1 MEGIVTKLVSG
12 DYTVRVKDKEYI
24 CKPRGVFRHKVQD
37 IYVGD
42 RVIIDEDNIII
53 EVLERKNL
61 LLRPS
66 VANIDQ
72 VILVFSLKEPDLNL
86 HLLDKMIAYY
96 EYLDLKITIV
106 FSKTDLDEDKS
117 YLDIV
122 NYYKNSY
129 KVYFFSKHEENDFSG
144 LFTDKISV
152 LSGQSGVGKSTLLN
166 TLGFNLKTQEISQAL
181 GRGKHTTRH
190 VELYKV
196 LDGLVMDTPGFGII
210 SLEEFNEIILAHS
223 FKEFF
228 YLSHNCRFATCLHI
242 NEPNCAVKEALEK
255 GKILKSR
262 YENYLLLHEEVKEIL
277 KKKY

>member
-12 DYTVRVKDKEYI
+12 DYTVRVKDQEYI
-24 CKPRGVFRHKVQD
+24 CKPRGLFRHKEQD

-42 RVIIDEDNIII
+42 RVIIDENNIII

-72 VILVFSLKEPDLNL
+72 VILVFSLKEPELNL
-86 HLLDKMIAYY
+86 YLLDRMIAYY
-96 EYLDLKITIV
+96 EYLALKITIV
-106 FSKTDLDEDKS
+106 FSKTDLDLKRT

-122 NYYKNSY
+122 HYYKNLY
-129 KVYFFSKHEENDFSG
+129 QVYLFSKNEENDFTG

-166 TLGFNLKTQEISQAL
+166 SLGFNLKTQEISQAL

-210 SLEEFNEIILAHS
+210 SLEKFNEIILAHS

-228 YLSHNCRFATCLHI
+228 SLSHNCRFATCLHI

>member
-24 CKPRGVFRHKVQD
+24 CKPRGVFRHTEQD

-42 RVIIDEDNIII
+42 RVIIDEDNIITK
-53 EVLERKNL
+53 VLERKNL

-96 EYLDLKITIV
+96 EYLDLEITIV
-106 FSKTDLDEDKS
+106 FSKIDLDEEQI

-122 NYYKNSY
+122 NYYKSLY
-129 KVYFFSKHEENDFSG
+129 KVYFFSKNEENDFKG

-196 LDGLVMDTPGFGII
+196 LDGLVMDTPGFGTI
-210 SLEEFNEIILAHS
+210 SLEEFNETILAHS

-228 YLSHNCRFATCLHI
+228 VLSRNCRFATCLHI
-242 NEPNCAVKEALEK
+242 NEPNCAVKEAVEK

-262 YENYLLLHEEVKEIL
+262 YENYLLLHEEIKEIQ

>member
-122 NYYKNSY
+122 NYYKNLY
-129 KVYFFSKHEENDFSG
+129 KVYFFSKHEENDFTG
-144 LFTDKISV
+144 LFTNKISV
-152 LSGQSGVGKSTLLN
+152 LSGQSGVASLLY
-166 TLGFNLKTQEISQAL
+166 S
-181 GRGKHTTRH
+181 
-190 VELYKV
+190 
-196 LDGLVMDTPGFGII
+196 
-210 SLEEFNEIILAHS
+210 IL
-223 FKEFF
+223 
-228 YLSHNCRFATCLHI
+228 
-242 NEPNCAVKEALEK
+242 
-255 GKILKSR
+255 
-262 YENYLLLHEEVKEIL
+262 
-277 KKKY
+277 

>member
-12 DYTVRVKDKEYI
+12 DYTVRVGDKEYI

-42 RVIIDEDNIII
+42 RVIIDEDNIIT

-72 VILVFSLKEPDLNL
+72 VILVFSLKEPELNL
-86 HLLDKMIAYY
+86 NLLDRMIAYY

-106 FSKTDLDEDKS
+106 FSKTDLDLDKT
-117 YLDIV
+117 YLEIV
-122 NYYKNSY
+122 NYYKSLY
-129 KVYFFSKHEENDFSG
+129 KVYFFSKHEENDFPG
-144 LFTDKISV
+144 LFTNKISV

-166 TLGFNLKTQEISQAL
+166 TLGFNLETQEISQAL

-210 SLEEFNEIILAHS
+210 SLEKFNEIILAHS

-228 YLSHNCRFATCLHI
+228 SLSHNCRFATCLHI